1 MLLRKWHW
9 SGLNTRKGSS
19 WRLCLDFPEL
29 SQRLCFTS
37 AAVSESAN
45 SIKLNAAYA
54 KHSSPTSAL
63 ELYSGFFSAQNQQIY
78 FKIPETKF
86 KGDNYQLSRFDF
98 LSSVAPPTTS
108 DGLLCISIFPHSAS
122 CMLSIIF
129 SALEQLCQVQQCLVN
144 NAAILVGC

>member
-1 MLLRKWHW
+1 MPNILPPPQLL
-9 SGLNTRKGSS
+9 N
-19 WRLCLDFPEL
+19 
-29 SQRLCFTS
+29 FTQ
-37 AAVSESAN
+37 
-45 SIKLNAAYA
+45 
-54 KHSSPTSAL
+54 
-63 ELYSGFFSAQNQQIY
+63 GFFSAQNQQIY

-129 SALEQLCQVQQCLVN
+129 SALEQLCQVQ
-144 NAAILVGC
+144 